1 MGILSFCLSL
11 FSLSL
16 RDGKKRAANN
26 NSENKKTNS
35 NSMASKRATG
45 GKYEYLSL
53 AELYQLE
60 ERMNVKTQRAHIY
73 GIVAEKYQ
81 PQITR
86 SGDTYLKLKL
96 FDESLNSDYVD
107 EKPRKGMK
115 RVNPPFIEIACFANN
130 KEDLPILAQVGDVIR
145 FHRLEVSFY
154 RPNSRNN
161 QYGGGREEGTI
172 QFVAKIG
179 QFTRGNAYSKT
190 HFVLFSGEPAQIVDA
205 DSAKQKSSND
215 ITFTDEDQQR
225 IENLIAW
232 KNTPECLGMPK
243 IAYLGKYDRRIQDIQ
258 RERNYDLHVKILDV
272 GYRDGYPEVIFV
284 WDGSDA
290 APMSLSTP
298 DFPQLVDEAE
308 IPGPMYWLPIDQ
320 DVNPTQDV
328 IERGQDFPPSTRRM
342 LEEMGDAV
350 SYGSAFP
357 VYIRGFDFSDEMP
370 KKGQWVKLRNL
381 TAGVHGA
388 QLNGAFFANSK
399 WMVEARG
406 HPTWLDQ
413 VQFRQKANI
422 VANWA
427 PNVGVDSPNITM
439 IKHPQVK
446 WDTIRSAL
454 LKEAPNRHRL
464 YVRVQSFWPED
475 EKQWCVKNPVTNE
488 WEYVFKMLVE
498 DATGILRVTVSPE
511 EGKYFFRGLPPCD
524 LSANRATLH
533 QLRTRK
539 HTLLNGSNGT
549 DNWIQICVRQ
559 YLPARKRTR
568 NEKRTW
574 ELFGTAMVRE
584 KL

>member
-1 MGILSFCLSL
+1 M
-11 FSLSL
+11 
-16 RDGKKRAANN
+16 
-26 NSENKKTNS
+26 
-35 NSMASKRATG
+35 
-45 GKYEYLSL
+45 
-53 AELYQLE
+53 
-60 ERMNVKTQRAHIY
+60 
-73 GIVAEKYQ
+73 
-81 PQITR
+81 TR
-86 SGDTYLKLKL
+86 TGDTHLKLKL
-96 FDESLNSDYVD
+96 FDESLSSDFGN
-107 EKPRKGMK
+107 EKPKKGMK
-115 RVNPPFIEIACFANN
+115 RANPPFIEIQCFANN

-161 QYGGGREEGTI
+161 QYGGRREEGAI

-179 QFTRGNAYSKT
+179 QFTSGNAYSKT
-190 HFVLFSGEPAQIVDA
+190 HFVLFNGEPAQIVDA

-290 APMSLSTP
+290 EPMSLTTP
-298 DFPQLVDEAE
+298 DFPQLVDDMNQEEAL
-308 IPGPMYWLPIDQ
+308 GPMYWLPVDQ
-320 DVNPTQDV
+320 DVNPTQDL
-328 IERGQDFPPSTRRM
+328 IERGDDFPPSTRRM
-342 LEEMGDAV
+342 LEEMGDVV

-399 WMVEARG
+399 WMVEAKG
-406 HPTWLDQ
+406 HPMWMDQ
-413 VQFRQKANI
+413 AQFRQKANI

-427 PNVGVDSPNITM
+427 PNVSVDSPNVTM

-464 YVRVQSFWPED
+464 YVRAQKFWPED
-475 EKQWCVKNPVTNE
+475 EKEWCVKNPITNE
-488 WEYVFKMLVE
+488 WEYVFKILVE

-559 YLPARKRTR
+559 FLPARKRTR

-574 ELFGTAMVRE
+574 ELFGTAMVRD
-584 KL
+584 KIR

>member
-1 MGILSFCLSL
+1 
-11 FSLSL
+11 
-16 RDGKKRAANN
+16 
-26 NSENKKTNS
+26 
-35 NSMASKRATG
+35 MASKRATG

-53 AELYQLE
+53 AELYQIE
-60 ERMNVKTQRAHIY
+60 EKTNVKTQRAHVY

-96 FDESLNSDYVD
+96 FDESLNSDYNGD
-107 EKPRKGMK
+107 EMKPRKGMK
-115 RVNPPFIEIACFANN
+115 RVNPPFIEIACFANK

-161 QYGGGREEGTI
+161 QHYGGGREEGTI

-179 QFTRGNAYSKT
+179 QFTNGNAYSKT

-205 DSAKQKSSND
+205 DSAKQRSSND

-298 DFPQLVDEAE
+298 DFPQLVDDTNQAEAL
-308 IPGPMYWLPIDQ
+308 GPMYWLPIDQ
-320 DVNPTQDV
+320 DINPTQDV

-399 WMVEARG
+399 WMVEAKG

-427 PNVGVDSPNITM
+427 PNAGVDAPNVTM
-439 IKHPQVK
+439 IMHPQVK

-464 YVRVQSFWPED
+464 YVRAQKFWPED
-475 EKQWCVKNPVTNE
+475 EKEWCVKNPVTNE
-488 WEYVFKMLVE
+488 WEYVFKILVE
-498 DATGILRVTVSPE
+498 DATGVLRVTVSPE
-511 EGKYFFRGLPPCD
+511 EGKYFLRGLPPCD

-568 NEKRTW
+568 GNEKRTW